1 MPSESVGI
9 MNLFKFKN
17 SIGTERIEQP
27 ELGSH
32 PPCFVNP
39 SGDGDTAARTD
50 HGGRWPQIGFVER
63 VEGDFVWVSMANPV
77 VTVPAFPVGANHPG
91 PWKLWRQFGDRDEV
105 SGVEDADGKTVF
117 TANGVGEVSFSTP
130 EAERL
135 VLAAPQSFAL
145 VVEML
150 TVVLPEIGPEMFP
163 SAVADF
169 AAKCRHLVTR
179 VLAQPAQPAGRPS
192 YEELMT
198 SLRQLAE
205 MDDVSD
211 SVQAAYARTLIA
223 RIEQEPHV

>member
-39 SGDGDTAARTD
+39 SGEGDTAARTD

-91 PWKLWRQFGDRDEV
+91 PALP
-105 SGVEDADGKTVF
+105 GKYC
-117 TANGVGEVSFSTP
+117 
-130 EAERL
+130 
-135 VLAAPQSFAL
+135 
-145 VVEML
+145 
-150 TVVLPEIGPEMFP
+150 LPENSTGCPAIPE
-163 SAVADF
+163 
-169 AAKCRHLVTR
+169 R
-179 VLAQPAQPAGRPS
+179 GR
-192 YEELMT
+192 
-198 SLRQLAE
+198 
-205 MDDVSD
+205 
-211 SVQAAYARTLIA
+211 
-223 RIEQEPHV
+223 